1 MEAQEPQEP
10 MAPQKPPRRMPLE
23 GSYEG
28 EDLLLTFA
36 RDQAYVQ
43 FRGHLLVSI
52 SRVAAN
58 KVGEHHWE
66 LLQETVQELKKLQNE
81 CEWIQPGQP
90 ELKELAFRARKIVMT
105 QAQAMKPCFF
115 QGGSCS

>member
-10 MAPQKPPRRMPLE
+10 MAPPKPPRRVPLE

-28 EDLLLTFA
+28 EHLLLTSA

-52 SRVAAN
+52 SRIAAN
-58 KVGEHHWE
+58 RVGEHHWE
-66 LLQETVQELKKLQNE
+66 LLQQTVQELIKWQHD

-90 ELKELAFRARKIVMT
+90 ELKELAVRARDMVMNRHK
-105 QAQAMKPCFF
+105 Q
-115 QGGSCS
+115 

>member
-10 MAPQKPPRRMPLE
+10 MAPQKLPRRVPLE

-28 EDLLLTFA
+28 ENLLLTCA

-43 FRGHLLVSI
+43 FRGHLLVAI
-52 SRVAAN
+52 SGVAAN

-66 LLQETVQELKKLQNE
+66 LLQQTVQELKNWQYDCE
-81 CEWIQPGQP
+81 CAQPGQP
-90 ELKELAFRARKIVMT
+90 WLKTLALRARDIVMNRHR
-105 QAQAMKPCFF
+105 Q
-115 QGGSCS
+115 